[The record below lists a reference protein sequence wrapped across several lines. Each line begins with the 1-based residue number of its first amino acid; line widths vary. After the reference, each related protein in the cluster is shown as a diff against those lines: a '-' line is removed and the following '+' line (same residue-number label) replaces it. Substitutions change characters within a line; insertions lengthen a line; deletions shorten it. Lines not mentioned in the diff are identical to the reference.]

1 MAINRIKMWFYRIK
15 DNFKAIFRL
24 PDGIYDFFLI
34 IIFLSVSA
42 SISYAQQTEAQSPGG
57 TNYLI
62 YTPPNYNDTNNSS
75 PLLVT
80 LMGGGEIGDD
90 LQVFLQNN
98 ANRSPAWLIDRGD
111 WPNDYP
117 FVVVTPQLPR
127 DEEIANPNDQRWP
140 TQLIDEVITHV
151 TNTYNIDGDRIYLTG
166 ISLGATACW
175 EYTAEFPQKVA
186 AMIPIAGPAD
196 DSLACIL
203 KDIPIWAMHG
213 ENDGLVD
220 PFINSTGNMVDSINN
235 CNGQYKARFDLIPS
249 RGHDIWNDVYPQ
261 SMGLSIY
268 EWLLN
273 FQKGHANNIKPY
285 VGLGPDLK
293 LLIPDEYINLYG
305 FGFDVD
311 GTILTYDWEIIS
323 PSSAKIQIIDDN
335 NVRLYPAAEGIHQ
348 IKMTVTD
355 DDSSTQSDTV
365 EIEFFDEIPGSL
377 NFMTG
382 LMLQDG
388 SANIDLYPLD
398 ERDNIINLFT
408 LGTQDINVRAKD
420 DGLCNSFRFAINGYQ
435 SIRTE
440 NRDPVDLL
448 LSRRR
453 NPPEWNVSIG
463 SYTISAT
470 PFSGN
475 KNNLGT
481 AGISVSR
488 RLLVFDQEPQSY
500 QLIPETDIGL
510 NQNWLNE
517 TDATNPDSFQEN
529 FQSFN
534 ISDSAF
540 LNQAILQTGVVT
552 TIRLKTGSY
561 LTLNDSLS
569 IPIILD
575 SASTLQINNPT
586 QVEFEEIHPNSL
598 IIYNTTGDLEFTE
611 AGNLEI
617 RTPNILNVTQDSI
630 LINHLS
636 LSEGANIQNSS
647 QNLSIIIYDDL
658 IIEGNSDFN
667 PSNPFSII
675 FNDNKKHI
683 LQYGGDIL
691 NFNSLELLGQDT
703 VEFNTT
709 SIYELNLSRINLA
722 ENALLDLGNCEVSIT
737 GDNVLSENLTSGE
750 IKVGNQSNF
759 SVDATPSQDLYLN
772 FNQEGNTL
780 KDLTFN
786 ITTSNKI
793 ILSDSL
799 KFYGKIQAESG
810 ILSSIG
816 RLQFL
821 ATDSMTAYLTSN
833 SGTIEGEVKI
843 EKIIP
848 EGKVYRYLSSSATNV
863 SVEDIQQYIPVTG
876 TFTGASSGPQLG
888 TDPSIFRYDANNK
901 IWIPFPSSNNQELFQ
916 AGTGYAIYFRN
927 EVEPAKIRWE
937 GALIQSDFN
946 YNLSGNNN
954 PLDEESG
961 WNLIANPYATPV
973 LWGETGWN
981 SSGLNNS
988 VSIADNTVAGGRFL
1002 VWDGEFGDIEFSGI
1016 ISQNQAFWVRSINET
1031 PSLTIS
1037 ESAKIEE
1044 PNATTFRES
1053 KASYSG
1059 LVITLSNGELFD
1071 RLYYKM
1077 SNIGSIEY
1085 LPEIDA
1091 VKRFNAYFN
1100 LFYEQDDNIPLAIK
1114 NLPNNQCFSN
1124 KLGIEGLGNGN
1135 YSLEFETISKELT
1148 EGELFLF
1155 DQLLDSLMV
1164 INDNF
1169 RYDFSIH
1176 PDDSISN
1183 SERFVFKYELTL
1195 EVPEITIMEDKLMAN
1210 YEKNI
1215 QWFRDN
1221 TLLENETD
1229 AIMIPDQSGSYFFQ
1243 VESNSCLLSSSSIY
1257 YVLTAKSLKD
1267 HGIFIYP
1274 NPIQGN
1280 ALILELSEKV
1290 QGNLDISLINLEGK
1304 EIWRNNTDH
1313 FTHRS
1318 TEILLPNEINNGTY
1332 ILILTMNKKNY
1343 QLKIILER

>member
-1 MAINRIKMWFYRIK
+1 MWFYRQK
-15 DNFKAIFRL
+15 YNFKPKFCL
-24 PDGIYDFFLI
+24 PDGICDFFLI

-42 SISYAQQTEAQSPGG
+42 SISYAQQTEGQSPAG

-62 YTPPNYNDTNNSS
+62 YTPPNYDEINNPS
-75 PLLVT
+75 PLLVS
-80 LMGGGEIGDD
+80 LMGGGEIGED

-111 WPNDYP
+111 WPDDYP

-127 DEEIANPNDQRWP
+127 DEEIANPNNQRWP

-175 EYTAEFPQKVA
+175 EYSAKFPQKVA

-235 CNGQYKARFDLIPS
+235 CNGQYQARFDLIPS

-261 SMGLSIY
+261 SMGLTIY

-273 FQKGHANNIKPY
+273 FQKGQTNNIKPY

-293 LLIPDEYINLYG
+293 LLIPDDYINLYG

-311 GTILTYDWEIIS
+311 GTIMTYDWEIIS
-323 PSSAKIQIIDDN
+323 PSSAEIQIIDDN
-335 NVRLYPAAEGIHQ
+335 NVRLYPVEEGIHQ
-348 IKMTVTD
+348 IKLTVTD
-355 DDSSTQSDTV
+355 DDSSFQSDTV
-365 EIEFFDEIPGSL
+365 EIEFFDETSGSL
-377 NFMTG
+377 HFMTG

-388 SANIDLYPLD
+388 SANIDLFPLD
-398 ERDNIINLFT
+398 EGDNIINLFT
-408 LGTQDINVRAKD
+408 LGTRDINVRAVD
-420 DGLCNSFRFAINGYQ
+420 DGFCNSFRYAVNGYQ

-440 NRDPVDLL
+440 NRDPVGLL

-453 NPPEWNVSIG
+453 NPPEWNVSPG
-463 SYTISAT
+463 SYNISAT

-481 AGISVSR
+481 AGISASR

-517 TDATNPDSFQEN
+517 NDATNPDSFQGN
-529 FQSFN
+529 FQSFIIN
-534 ISDSAF
+534 DSAF

-552 TIRLKTGSY
+552 SIRLKTGSY

-586 QVEFEEIHPNSL
+586 HVEFEEIHPNSL

-611 AGNLEI
+611 VGNLEI
-617 RTPNILNVTQDSI
+617 RASNILNVTQDSI
-630 LINHLS
+630 LINHLT
-636 LSEGANIQNSS
+636 LGEGASIQNSL
-647 QNLSIIIYDDL
+647 QNLTINLVDDL

-667 PSNPFSII
+667 PNNPFSII
-675 FNDNKKHI
+675 FNANKKHI
-683 LQYGGDIL
+683 LQYEGDIL
-691 NFNSLELLGQDT
+691 NFNSLELLGQDSL
-703 VEFNTT
+703 EFNTPA
-709 SIYELNLSRINLA
+709 IYELNLRRINLA
-722 ENALLDLGNCEVSIT
+722 ENALLDLGQCEVTIM

-750 IKVGNQSNF
+750 IKVGNKSRF
-759 SVDATPSQDLYLN
+759 SIDANPSQDLYLN
-772 FNQEGNTL
+772 FNEEGNTL
-780 KDLTFN
+780 KDVTFN
-786 ITTSNKI
+786 ITTGHKI

-799 KFYGKIQAESG
+799 KFYGKMEARNG
-810 ILSSIG
+810 ILTSVG

-821 ATDSMTAYLTSN
+821 ATDSMTAYLISH
-833 SGTIEGEVKI
+833 SGSIEGEVTI

-848 EGKVYRYLSSSATNV
+848 AGKVYRYLSSNATDV
-863 SVEDIQQYIPVTG
+863 SVEDIQQYLPVTG
-876 TFTGASSGPQLG
+876 TFTGASSGPELG
-888 TDPSIFRYDANNK
+888 NAPSIFRYDANNK
-901 IWIPFPSSNNQELFQ
+901 IWIPFPSSSNQELFQ

-927 EVEPAKIRWE
+927 EIEPLKIKWE
-937 GALIQSDFN
+937 GELIQSDFN

-954 PLDEESG
+954 TQDQESG

-981 SSGLNNS
+981 ATGLSNS

-1002 VWDGEFGDIEFSGI
+1002 VWDGEFGDIEFSGV
-1016 ISQNQAFWVRSINET
+1016 ISQNQAFWVRTITET

-1053 KASYSG
+1053 KDSYSG

-1100 LFYEQDDNIPLAIK
+1100 LFHDSDDYLPVALK
-1114 NLPNNQCFSN
+1114 NLPINQCYSS
-1124 KLGIEGLGNGN
+1124 KIGITGLSGGN
-1135 YSLEFETISKELT
+1135 YTLGFKNKSKELK
-1148 EGELFLF
+1148 EGRFFLH
-1155 DQLLDSLMV
+1155 DHRLDSL
-1164 INDNF
+1164 ISIGDNF
-1169 RYDFSIH
+1169 HYAFSYT
-1176 PDDSISN
+1176 PDDSISY
-1183 SERFVFKYELTL
+1183 SERFTMKYELDL
-1195 EVPEITIMEDKLMAN
+1195 PNPEITTLDDKLLAN

-1215 QWFRDN
+1215 KWYRDSV
-1221 TLLENETD
+1221 LIENETD
-1229 AIMIPDQSGSYFFQ
+1229 PVLIPDQSGNYYFQ
-1243 VESNSCLLSSSSIY
+1243 VESNSCIISSAEVFYSI
-1257 YVLTAKSLKD
+1257 TANNLKND
-1267 HGIFIYP
+1267 DILIYP
-1274 NPIQGN
+1274 NPISDN
-1280 ALILELSEKV
+1280 ILKITVSEKD
-1290 QGNLDISLINLEGK
+1290 QGYLDIKLFNLEGK
-1304 EIWRNNTDH
+1304 EIYSNDKVLLTQH
-1313 FTHRS
+1313 S
-1318 TEILLPNEINNGTY
+1318 TEILIPKEIKNGAY
-1332 ILILTMNKKNY
+1332 ILYLSMNNKHYN
-1343 QLKIILER
+1343 LKIILDQ